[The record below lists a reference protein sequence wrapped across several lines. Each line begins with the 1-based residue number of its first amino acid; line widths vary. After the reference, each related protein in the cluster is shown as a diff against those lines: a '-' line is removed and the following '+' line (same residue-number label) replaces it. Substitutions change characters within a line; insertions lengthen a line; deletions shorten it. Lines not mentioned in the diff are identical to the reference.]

1 MDRSYPVPSL
11 IGTLKQDNYIRYI
24 RIAFMYHVNKDAVC
38 FDHGL
43 FHSEMIWS
51 HYSPSASSL
60 PHGFT
65 ASDRGGIFPSFRP
78 TSCSGRAKNAEP
90 EDGIA
95 GREKVPTPMML
106 GFAIIHQPGCLI
118 RTIGGW
124 LDKIRWFCSVDHVFA
139 APNSK
144 KSSQNGK
151 LYIAAWCFLFLP
163 GTTVKLDW

>member
-1 MDRSYPVPSL
+1 
-11 IGTLKQDNYIRYI
+11 
-24 RIAFMYHVNKDAVC
+24 MYHVNKDAVC

-78 TSCSGRAKNAEP
+78 TSCSGRAKKAEP

-95 GREKVPTPMML
+95 GREKVPTPYD
-106 GFAIIHQPGCLI
+106 A
-118 RTIGGW
+118 W
-124 LDKIRWFCSVDHVFA
+124 LRHNSPTRMFD
-139 APNSK
+139 PN
-144 KSSQNGK
+144 NWGM
-151 LYIAAWCFLFLP
+151 A
-163 GTTVKLDW
+163 G